1 MTVDII
7 GGHELR
13 ISRLEVQMADVR
25 IELANLSGKIAE
37 LTRILAEVRD
47 NTGEMVTI
55 SKSLKLLGRI
65 ATWGGA
71 ISTFAAAFYAAR
83 FLPMP

>member
-1 MTVDII
+1 MSAVHVTLTEIKADMKQ
-7 GGHELR
+7 LN
-13 ISRLEVQMADVR
+13 RL
-25 IELANLSGKIAE
+25 
-37 LTRILAEVRD
+37 TAEVRD

-71 ISTFAAAFYAAR
+71 ISTLVAAIYATR
-83 FLPMP
+83 FLPTVG